1 MLHDDQFAFDVARP
15 ERLSRLL
22 IFVKWLMIL
31 PHAFVLYF
39 YGILAGI
46 TTFLAWFVILF
57 TGTFPEQMWNLVYSY
72 TRWNARLSVYI
83 YLLRDE
89 YPPFGEAPYPMSFRL
104 RRPERSS
111 RLLLFGRIFLM
122 IPISIWLSL
131 IGLAASFVLI
141 FSWFAILITGNI
153 PTGAFNFLVGTLRY
167 SIRVSCWGSM
177 LTDQWPGFSL
187 ENPSGAY

>member
-57 TGTFPEQMWNLVYSY
+57 TGTFPEQM
-72 TRWNARLSVYI
+72 
-83 YLLRDE
+83 
-89 YPPFGEAPYPMSFRL
+89 
-104 RRPERSS
+104 
-111 RLLLFGRIFLM
+111 
-122 IPISIWLSL
+122 
-131 IGLAASFVLI
+131 
-141 FSWFAILITGNI
+141 
-153 PTGAFNFLVGTLRY
+153 
-167 SIRVSCWGSM
+167 
-177 LTDQWPGFSL
+177 
-187 ENPSGAY
+187 